1 MSGVLPLLDVQVD
14 AMSAQGAGNLALE
27 LVSTEGGEL
36 PAFEAGAHV
45 DVHLPN
51 GLVRQYS
58 IASTPADRL
67 RYLLCV
73 RREPD
78 SRGGSAFVH
87 ERLRVGDRLRISA
100 PRNLFALREGRHHVL
115 VAGGIGITPLMAMAH
130 RLRADGCSF
139 ELHYYARSLGEI
151 AFRRQLQA
159 GLGQGAVHLH
169 CADQGHDAR
178 QVLPEVLAN
187 GHPSH
192 HLYLCGPTAFMDH
205 LSLAAQARGWPASN
219 IHSEAFAP
227 VMLQPNDVA
236 TGEIGFE
243 VALASSGQVFTVAPG
258 RTIAAVL
265 CEAGVEVSLSC
276 EMGICGACLTD
287 VLDGIPDHR
296 DTVQSDQEKAGNG
309 QMTLCCSRSLSPRLT
324 LAL

>member
-1 MSGVLPLLDVQVD
+1 MPLLEVQVD

-27 LVSTEGGEL
+27 LVRADGGAL

-58 IASTPADRL
+58 IASAPAQTA
-67 RYLLCV
+67 RYVLCV
-73 RREPD
+73 RRETA

-87 ERLRVGDRLRISA
+87 ERLRVGDRLRISP
-100 PRNLFALREGRHHVL
+100 PRNLFALRDGRHHVL

-130 RLRADGCSF
+130 DLRAAGCSF

-151 AFRRQLQA
+151 AFRRLLQA

-169 CADQGHDAR
+169 CADEGRDAR
-178 QVLPEVLAN
+178 QLLPDVLAH
-187 GHPSH
+187 GDAAH
-192 HLYLCGPTAFMDH
+192 HLYLCGPVAFMDH
-205 LSLAAQARGWPASN
+205 ISAAAQARGWPADN

-227 VMLQPNDVA
+227 VVVTA
-236 TGEIGFE
+236 EAAAGEVGFE
-243 VALASSGQVFTVAPG
+243 VQLASSGQVFAIAPG

-265 CEAGVEVSLSC
+265 AEAGVPISLSC
-276 EMGICGACLTD
+276 EMGMCGACLTD
-287 VLDGIPDHR
+287 VVEGIPDHR
-296 DTVQSDQEKAGNG
+296 DTVQSEQEKTSNR
-309 QMTLCCSRSLSPRLT
+309 QMTLCCSRSHSPRLT

>member
-1 MSGVLPLLDVQVD
+1 MSGASPLLDVQVD

-27 LVSTEGGEL
+27 LVSTNGDPL
-36 PAFEAGAHV
+36 PAFAAGAHV

-73 RREPD
+73 RRGAA

-139 ELHYYARSLGEI
+139 ELHYYARSLDEV

-169 CADQGHDAR
+169 CADQGRDAR

-187 GHPSH
+187 GHPAH
-192 HLYLCGPTAFMDH
+192 HLYLCGPAAFMAH
-205 LSLAAQARGWPASN
+205 LSSAALARGWPADN

-227 VMLQPNDVA
+227 VAAASADA
-236 TGEIGFE
+236 DAGETGFE

-258 RTIAAVL
+258 RSIASVL
-265 CEAGVEVSLSC
+265 SECGVDISLSC
-276 EMGICGACLTD
+276 EMGMCGACLTD
-287 VLDGIPDHR
+287 VVDGIPDHR
-296 DTVQSDQEKAGNG
+296 DTVQSEQEKLSNR
-309 QMTLCCSRSLSPRLT
+309 QMTLCCSRSHSPRLT